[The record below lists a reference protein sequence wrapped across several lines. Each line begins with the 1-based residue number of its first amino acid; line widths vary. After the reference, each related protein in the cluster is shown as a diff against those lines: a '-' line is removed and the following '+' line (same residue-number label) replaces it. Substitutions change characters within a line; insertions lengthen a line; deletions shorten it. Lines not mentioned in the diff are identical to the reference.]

1 MKEVRQHKKIFIHQ
15 HTLKRIY
22 KKLLDKTSG
31 SCRVLCGT
39 IEKPTKEAKYF
50 LIALAQTRK
59 MLA

>member
-1 MKEVRQHKKIFIHQ
+1 MKEVRQHKKNFIHQ

-22 KKLLDKTSG
+22 KIKIVVLVGCFAGPLKKT
-31 SCRVLCGT
+31 
-39 IEKPTKEAKYF
+39 TKEAKYF